1 MNGAPF
7 RGLMRRDAICRV
19 GPIRSTAYEGALEKF
34 VWLAKLAREGCMRRV
49 EGPLYFKRKHAEALS
64 VKWDAR
70 GDAWKRA
77 VWIEFGLGMLEA
89 VWPVGPPGELEIA
102 VSTVLERLCCPKD
115 MRHLFYD
122 PSAEAE
128 AFATDL
134 VTQAR
139 QRFSFTE
146 EFAARISD
154 AHFIRG
160 AVRLASERYAASLN
174 YLDELGRQLTLDGSL
189 DLTFR
194 SAAAEPI
201 LLQSGWST
209 PEHWGVWSNG
219 ASARLQL
226 PLPVDDGPWKLRFTC
241 RSFADRARMQT
252 IGVGINNLDSLAQW
266 RFDTNRVRAE
276 ELLIEPQPQR
286 TMAHFQCPDAIA
298 PSALGSSD
306 DNRRLGLGLL
316 QLRISRPS
324 ANWRSRISTK
334 RKPA

>member
-19 GPIRSTAYEGALEKF
+19 GPIRSTAYEGALEEF

-89 VWPVGPPGELEIA
+89 VWPVVPAGELEIA

-146 EFAARISD
+146 EFAARIRIEVPPVCVIAPPVSLTT
-154 AHFIRG
+154 
-160 AVRLASERYAASLN
+160 RLPDKVTLPNCRPFLLLIVTSEALRTVTS
-174 YLDELGRQLTLDGSL
+174 G
-189 DLTFR
+189 
-194 SAAAEPI
+194 PKI
-201 LLQSGWST
+201 LLPSF
-209 PEHWGVWSNG
+209 
-219 ASARLQL
+219 RL
-226 PLPVDDGPWKLRFTC
+226 
-241 RSFADRARMQT
+241 M
-252 IGVGINNLDSLAQW
+252 I
-266 RFDTNRVRAE
+266 
-276 ELLIEPQPQR
+276 
-286 TMAHFQCPDAIA
+286 
-298 PSALGSSD
+298 
-306 DNRRLGLGLL
+306 
-316 QLRISRPS
+316 
-324 ANWRSRISTK
+324 
-334 RKPA
+334 